1 MNFAVFGGD
10 ERAVRLVRLLRRD
23 GHTVQTFALERA
35 LPCAADPAE
44 AMAEADSL
52 VLPLPC
58 EREGLLFAPYC
69 GKKWCPGELLTLAR
83 AGTPVCAGQAGEKTA
98 AACRINALPLY
109 DYFRREAFTRR
120 NALLTA
126 EGALALLLAGPDAL
140 SGSRVLISGCGRIG
154 SLLARRLRALGAEV
168 TVAARSSAQRAAAEC
183 DGVRAV
189 SFAGLGGEFD
199 FVVNTVPAPVLGER
213 ELKALPGAALIEL
226 ASPPYGID
234 AAAAERLGRKV
245 QLASG
250 LPGKTAPEAAAK
262 AVRDA
267 VYAIL
272 REER

>member
-1 MNFAVFGGD
+1 MNFAVLGGD

-23 GHTVQTFALERA
+23 GHTVRPFALERA
-35 LPCAADPAE
+35 LACAADPAE
-44 AMAEADSL
+44 AMAEADCL

-58 EREGLLFAPYC
+58 ERDGMLFAPHSERP
-69 GKKWCPGELLTLAR
+69 WCPGELLTLAR

-98 AACRINALPLY
+98 AACRVNALPLY
-109 DYFRREAFTRR
+109 DYFRRESFTRR

-126 EGALALLLAGPDAL
+126 EGALSLLLAGPGAL
-140 SGSRVLISGCGRIG
+140 CGSRVLITGYGRIG

-168 TVAARSSAQRAAAEC
+168 TAAARSDARRAAAES
-183 DGVRAV
+183 DGLRAAELR
-189 SFAGLGGEFD
+189 SLAGEYD
-199 FVVNTVPAPVLGER
+199 FVVNTIPAPVLGER
-213 ELKALPGAALIEL
+213 ELAALPGAALIEL

-245 QLASG
+245 RLAAG
-250 LPGKTAPEAAAK
+250 LPGKTAPEAAAA

>member
-23 GHTVQTFALERA
+23 GHTVEPFALERA
-35 LPCAADPAE
+35 LRCAASPAE
-44 AMAEADSL
+44 AMAEADSI

-58 EREGLLFAPYC
+58 ERGGLLFAPLSERE
-69 GKKWCPGELLTLAR
+69 WCPGELLSFTR
-83 AGTPVCAGQAGEKTA
+83 AGTPVCAGQVGEKTA

-109 DYFRREAFTRR
+109 DYFRRESFTLQ

-126 EGALALLLAGPDAL
+126 EGALALLLASPDAL
-140 SGSRVLISGCGRIG
+140 GGSRVLITGYGRIG

-168 TVAARSSAQRAAAEC
+168 TVAARSPAQRAAAEC
-183 DGVRAV
+183 DGVRAMRL
-189 SFAGLGGEFD
+189 AGLGGEFD
-199 FVVNTVPAPVLGER
+199 FVVNTAPAPVLGER
-213 ELKALPGAALIEL
+213 ELRALPGAALIEL